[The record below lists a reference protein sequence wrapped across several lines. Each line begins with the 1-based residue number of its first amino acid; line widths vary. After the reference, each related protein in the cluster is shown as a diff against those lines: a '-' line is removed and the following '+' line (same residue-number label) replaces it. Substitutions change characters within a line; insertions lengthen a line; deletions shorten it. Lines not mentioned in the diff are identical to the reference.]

1 MRTDGADRASTGHR
15 TLPHTADLIIEAW
28 APSLGGC
35 LTEAVAALTE
45 SCADTSNAVPT
56 GRHSFCLRARSD
68 EETLVALL
76 EEVLYVLDAHGQVP
90 VTTHLTRN
98 GAVLAGWFDVV
109 GVGEVPLTGSAPKG
123 ISLSG
128 LALERVSSQWHCVAT
143 VDV

>member
-1 MRTDGADRASTGHR
+1 MRKPGADSTSAGHR
-15 TLPHTADLIIEAW
+15 TVPHTADLIIEAW
-28 APSLGGC
+28 APSLAGC

-45 SCADTSNAVPT
+45 SCADTSGAVPT
-56 GRHSFCLRARSD
+56 GRHSFSLGAGSD
-68 EETLVALL
+68 EEALVALL
-76 EEVLYVLDAHGQVP
+76 EEVLYVLDAHGEVP
-90 VTTHLTRN
+90 VTTHLTRD

-128 LALERVSSQWHCVAT
+128 LTLERVGREWHCAAT